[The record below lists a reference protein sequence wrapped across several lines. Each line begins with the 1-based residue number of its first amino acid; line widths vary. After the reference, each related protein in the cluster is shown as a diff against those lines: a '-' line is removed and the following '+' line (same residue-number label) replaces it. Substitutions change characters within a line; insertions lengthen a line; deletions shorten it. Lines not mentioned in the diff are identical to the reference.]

1 MQFDILVIGSG
12 PGGYVAAIKAAKAG
26 KKVGLVEKAE
36 LGGVCLNWG
45 CIPTKALLRSAELFA
60 TIKKAAIFGIQIE
73 PEHIVLDYARV
84 IKRSREVA
92 GRLSKGVAFLMKKN
106 KIETIFG
113 TATLN
118 DAHHV
123 AIEGTDGK
131 RQTVSADCIIIA
143 TGARTRDFPNMNIDG
158 GRILGSR
165 EAMVL
170 PQLPK
175 SLAIVGAGA
184 IGVEFAYF
192 FQTMGCQVTLIE
204 MLPHILPQE
213 DDEVAQELEKSF
225 KKQGVQILTGAKI
238 EKLEKDDAGVTLH
251 YQQDGQSQSLRSDYV
266 LLAVGVQGN
275 SDKLGLEQL
284 GIAVEKSWIKVNEYY
299 QTSVPNIYAIGDIKG
314 APWLAHVA
322 SAEGGIAVKH
332 ICHAEVQPL
341 DYQAIPGCTYCH
353 PQVASVGLSEKKARE
368 AGFSVKVGHFPL
380 RANGKALALGED
392 EGFVKIVTDAR
403 YGEILGCHVI
413 GAEATEIISEMVLAK
428 TLEATHLDVLRAV
441 HPHPTI
447 SEAVVEAM
455 WDALGQ
461 SLHI

>member
-1 MQFDILVIGSG
+1 MQFDILVIGGG

-26 KKVGLVEKAE
+26 KKVGVVEKAD
-36 LGGVCLNWG
+36 LGGICLNWG
-45 CIPTKALLRSAELFA
+45 CIPTKALLRSAELYA
-60 TIKKAAIFGIQIE
+60 SIKKAAAFGIQIA
-73 PEHIVLDYARV
+73 PEHITIDYQRV
-84 IKRSREVA
+84 VQRSRDVA

-106 KIETIFG
+106 KIEVLSG
-113 TATLN
+113 TATLA

-123 AIEGTDGK
+123 DIEGKDGK
-131 RQTVSADCIIIA
+131 RQTVGADSIIIA
-143 TGARTRDFPNMNIDG
+143 TGARTRDFPNMKIDG
-158 GRILGSR
+158 ERILGSR
-165 EAMVL
+165 HAMVL
-170 PQLPK
+170 QKLPK
-175 SLAIVGAGA
+175 SIAIVGAGA

-192 FQTMGCQVTLIE
+192 FQTMGAQVTLIE

-213 DDEVAQELEKSF
+213 DDEVARELEKSF
-225 KKQGVQILTGAKI
+225 RKTGMQVLTATKI
-238 EKLEKDDAGVTLH
+238 DKLEKQADGVSLS
-251 YQQDGQSQSLRSDYV
+251 YQQDGQSQTTTAEYA

-275 SDKLGLEQL
+275 SENLGLEAL

-322 SAEGGIAVKH
+322 SAEAGIAVKH
-332 ICHAEVQPL
+332 ICREEVKPL
-341 DYQAIPGCTYCH
+341 DYKIVPGCTYCH
-353 PQVASVGLSEKKARE
+353 PQVASVGLTEKKARD
-368 AGFSVKVGHFPL
+368 AGIDVKVGHFPL

-392 EGFVKIVTDAR
+392 EGFVKVVTEAK

-413 GAEATEIISEMVLAK
+413 GSEATEIISEMVLAK
-428 TLEATHLDVLRAV
+428 TLEATHLDVLRAI

-447 SEAVVEAM
+447 TEAIAEAT